1 MNRLKI
7 QLDPGAFRP
16 ERAHSDDAGLDLRS
30 PMDVIVKPH
39 SSVEIDTG
47 VHVAIPRGF
56 VGMIRSKSGLMV
68 NHEITTD
75 GTIDAGYNGS
85 IHVKLFNHGDW
96 HYTIRRGDKVTQLVI
111 SPIITPEIELV
122 SALEETER
130 GANGF
135 GSTGI

>member
-7 QLDPGAFRP
+7 QLDNGAFRP

-30 PMDVIVKPH
+30 PVDVIVKPH
-39 SSVEIDTG
+39 ASVEIDTG
-47 VHVAIPRGF
+47 VHVAIPHGF

-68 NHEITTD
+68 HHEITTD
-75 GTIDAGYNGS
+75 GTVDCGYTGS

-96 HYTIRRGDKVTQLVI
+96 HYTIRRGDKITQLVI
-111 SPIITPEIELV
+111 SPIIAPDIEIV

-130 GANGF
+130 GNSGF
-135 GSTGI
+135 GSSGR